1 MSRLTDL
8 EKKRLRVA
16 LDVLAYGTTNNVRNE
31 DLEDLGWDS
40 YKFGYYGKPDF
51 REIKKR
57 CSEIIFDCITKEDP
71 EPEVEDG
78 QGTTEATDFNQQ
90 ENP

>member
-1 MSRLTDL
+1 MAKLTDL

-16 LDVLAYGTTNNVRNE
+16 LDVLAYGTPQNVRNE

-51 REIKKR
+51 REIKER

-71 EPEVEDG
+71 LEAVDG
-78 QGTTEATDFNQQ
+78 QGTTEAAI
-90 ENP
+90 EG